1 MAYPTIEQYQEAL
14 QHPATAFVDPLL
26 AKGKIRSS
34 GLGTPLVASGGFAL
48 TYGVECGTKKY
59 AVRCFHREAKG
70 LERRYAAISNKLK
83 SLSSD
88 YFVEFEYQAKGVK
101 IGSQTWPIVKMAWAT
116 GETLGEFVESNFT
129 NKVKITNLIQALND
143 LAKFLEGKGIAHGDI
158 QDGNLM
164 VSDNGRKL
172 QLIDY
177 DGMFVPE
184 LAPLGSAEL
193 GHRDYQHPKRDNTV
207 YDDKLD
213 RFSFI
218 SLNLA
223 LRSLIEKQDLWRASQ
238 SGAGVIVFKAN
249 DYAAPVS
256 SNILKAIASI
266 GSLKAPSDAFTAICL
281 SRYQDIPLLDD
292 FILGKNIPKAVLPP
306 PSTTRNTS
314 TASSPVG
321 YISQYPVIN
330 ATDFSSFAKNVG
342 NMVELVGRITQV
354 KRSTNRYGKPFIFVN
369 FTDWRRDG
377 VKINLWNNAIDAGG
391 DLPTEAWAGRWVT
404 IKGLVE
410 PPFASQTARA
420 SHISITAKNAF
431 QIITLT
437 EAEARYRLSGG
448 GAAVG
453 GNGQGTVNEGSNAE
467 LLKTLMKPSGAKVH
481 STPNR
486 PNVQPSSW
494 SSNVSTPTKTKTPNE
509 LALEALRRS
518 GAKTSTSSSPS
529 SSRTGSFKPQPN
541 FPQQPPKSKSSDGN
555 WLGIIFWGLLIVFAL
570 KLCSR

>member
-14 QHPATAFVDPLL
+14 QHPATAFVDQLL

-48 TYGVECGTKKY
+48 TYGVECGAKKY

-70 LERRYAAISNKLK
+70 LERRYAAISNKIK
-83 SLSSD
+83 VLSSD

-101 IGSQTWPIVKMAWAT
+101 IGTKTWPIVKMAWAT

-143 LAKFLEGKGIAHGDI
+143 LAKFLEDKGIAHGDI

-164 VSDNGRKL
+164 VSDNGKKI

-193 GHRDYQHPKRDNTV
+193 GHRDYQHPKRDNSI
-207 YDDKLD
+207 YDENLD

-223 LRSLIEKQDLWRASQ
+223 LRSLIEKQDLWRTSQ

-249 DYAAPVS
+249 DFATPAS
-256 SNILKAIASI
+256 SNIIKVISSI
-266 GSLKAPSDAFTAICL
+266 ISLKTQAEDFKAICL
-281 SRYQDIPLLDD
+281 SSYQNIPRLND
-292 FILGKNIPKAVLPP
+292 FILGKNIPKPVLSLTPA
-306 PSTTRNTS
+306 TRSTS
-314 TASSPVG
+314 TASQPLG

-330 ATDFSSFAKNVG
+330 AIDFPIFANNVG

-354 KRSTNRYGKPFIFVN
+354 KRSTNRFGKPFIFVN

-391 DLPTEAWAGRWVT
+391 DLPTEAWTGRWVT

-410 PPFASQTARA
+410 PPFASQAARA

-448 GAAVG
+448 GG
-453 GNGQGTVNEGSNAE
+453 TGQGHATEGTNAE
-467 LLKTLMKPSGAKVH
+467 LLKTLMKPLGTKVH
-481 STPNR
+481 SIPNSQ
-486 PNVQPSSW
+486 NVQPST
-494 SSNVSTPTKTKTPNE
+494 SSNNTSAPVKVKTPNE

-518 GAKTSTSSSPS
+518 GVKTSPSPPPS
-529 SSRTGSFKPQPN
+529 QSPTGTFKPQPN
-541 FPQQPPKSKSSDGN
+541 VPSPPKKSNSKDSS
-555 WLGIIFWGLLIVFAL
+555 WLSYILWGLLILFAL
-570 KLCSR
+570 KLCSK

>member
-70 LERRYAAISNKLK
+70 LERRYAAISNKIK

-88 YFVEFEYQAKGVK
+88 YFVEFEFQAKGVK
-101 IGSQTWPIVKMAWAT
+101 IGTQTWPIVKMAWAT

-129 NKVKITNLIQALND
+129 NKVKITNLIQALSD
-143 LAKFLEGKGIAHGDI
+143 LEKFLGGKGIAHGDI

-164 VSDNGRKL
+164 VSDNGKKL

-223 LRSLIEKQDLWRASQ
+223 LRSLIEKQDLWRTSQ

-256 SNILKAIASI
+256 SNIFNAISSI
-266 GSLKAPSDAFTAICL
+266 SSLKTSTEAFTAICL
-281 SRYQDIPLLDD
+281 SSYQSIPLLDD
-292 FILGKNIPKAVLPP
+292 FILGKNIPKLVLPP
-306 PSTTRNTS
+306 ASATRSTP
-314 TASSPVG
+314 TASTPVG

-330 ATDFSSFAKNVG
+330 ATNFSSFAMNVG

-354 KRSTNRYGKPFIFVN
+354 KRSINRYGKPFIFVN
-369 FTDWRRDG
+369 FTDWRLDG

-391 DLPTEAWAGRWVT
+391 DVPTEAWVGRWVT

-410 PPFASQTARA
+410 PPFASKVAKAT
-420 SHISITAKNAF
+420 HISITAKNAF

-437 EAEARYRLSGG
+437 EVEARYRLSGG
-448 GAAVG
+448 PGTV
-453 GNGQGTVNEGSNAE
+453 QGTINQGSNAE
-467 LLKTLMKPSGAKVH
+467 RLKTLIKPTGAKVE
-481 STPNR
+481 TIPTR
-486 PNVQPSSW
+486 QNVQPTAW
-494 SSNVSTPTKTKTPNE
+494 PNNPATPAKAKTPNE
-509 LALEALRRS
+509 LALEALRQS
-518 GAKTSTSSSPS
+518 GVKTSTRPSPTT
-529 SSRTGSFKPQPN
+529 SRTGSGKPQPN
-541 FPQQPPKSKSSDGN
+541 HPQPPKKSTSNDVSWGVY
-555 WLGIIFWGLLIVFAL
+555 IFWGVLILFAL
-570 KLCSR
+570 KLCSK